1 MRLAKRGGSALSL
14 LVASFV
20 FAAPASATVTRPPIV
35 AVNANQSSN
44 WSGYNQG
51 ALEKGTLFNSITGD
65 WTVPTASRHTSGQ
78 DEYSS
83 AWIGIGG
90 GCVDANCNVGDG
102 TLIQEG
108 TEQDVAA
115 DGSTSYSA
123 WWELIPAPGIEIT
136 SMSVHPGDRMHGS
149 IAEVTPNSDVWTMT
163 LQNLTTGQSWSQ
175 TVPYTSTHATAEW
188 ILETPLVIGTNG
200 AGLSPMPNLSTVN
213 FDLATANGAPAGL
226 TASEEIQLVDA
237 SGHPVAT
244 PSSPDPDADGF
255 NDCTF
260 ASSCAAPTSS

>member
-1 MRLAKRGGSALSL
+1 
-14 LVASFV
+14 
-20 FAAPASATVTRPPIV
+20 
-35 AVNANQSSN
+35 
-44 WSGYNQG
+44 
-51 ALEKGTLFNSITGD
+51 
-65 WTVPTASRHTSGQ
+65 
-78 DEYSS
+78 
-83 AWIGIGG
+83 
-90 GCVDANCNVGDG
+90 
-102 TLIQEG
+102 
-108 TEQDVAA
+108 
-115 DGSTSYSA
+115 
-123 WWELIPAPGIEIT
+123 
-136 SMSVHPGDRMHGS
+136 MSVHPGDRMHGS